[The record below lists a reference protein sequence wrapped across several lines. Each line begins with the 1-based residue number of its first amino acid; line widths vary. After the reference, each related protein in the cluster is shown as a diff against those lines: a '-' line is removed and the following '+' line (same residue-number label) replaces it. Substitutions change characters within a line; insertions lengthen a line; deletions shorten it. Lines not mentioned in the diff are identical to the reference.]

1 MLYVNLGSCAISSCT
16 LTLTGGL
23 QRSIAFVSEY
33 PSFLV
38 DVGTLSVS
46 AVSAQWFIY
55 SQLEAF
61 GALVFAATMNV
72 RQGVSIIYSYIQY
85 HHMITVLQILGLVV
99 IFGALFY
106 KSYEGFAA
114 KKDKGEKQ
122 PLTTNETKQ
131 TA

>member
-1 MLYVNLGSCAISSCT
+1 MLYVNFLSAILSSIT
-16 LTLTGGL
+16 LMLTGGM
-23 QRSIAFVSEY
+23 QRSFAFIAEY
-33 PSFLV
+33 PALLV
-38 DVGTLSVS
+38 DAATLSVS

-55 SQLEAF
+55 SQVHAF

-72 RQGVSIIYSYIQY
+72 RQVVSIIYSYIQY
-85 HHMITVLQILGLVV
+85 GHLITVLQILGLVV

-114 KKDKGEKQ
+114 KKDKGETQ
-122 PLTTNETKQ
+122 PLTTDKTKQ